1 MNEGIT
7 SYRAWLLASANL
19 FSSRNAKSAVST
31 PLPTIGLQR
40 TSYARPL
47 AARELG
53 GTALVRGVAS
63 SHTTRP
69 AATHCLLRP
78 V

>member
-1 MNEGIT
+1 MNEGDNKLP
-7 SYRAWLLASANL
+7 SLVVSERQPL
-19 FSSRNAKSAVST
+19 FFPKSAVST